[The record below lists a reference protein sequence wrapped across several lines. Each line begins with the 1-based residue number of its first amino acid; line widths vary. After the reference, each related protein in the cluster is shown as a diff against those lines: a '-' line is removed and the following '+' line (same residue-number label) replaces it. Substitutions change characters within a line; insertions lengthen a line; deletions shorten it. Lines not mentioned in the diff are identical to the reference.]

1 MTPVLGKEG
10 IKSKEIG
17 DEPTTVRGILIPVD
31 WDEKGNVLAAAIS
44 GLDEQEYLVEQDAK
58 GKELL
63 GLIRREIE
71 VSGMVSKAIK
81 GRNRIKVKSYGLKT
95 GIDW

>member
-1 MTPVLGKEG
+1 M
-10 IKSKEIG
+10 
-17 DEPTTVRGILIPVD
+17 
-31 WDEKGNVLAAAIS
+31 
-44 GLDEQEYLVEQDAK
+44 
-58 GKELL
+58 
-63 GLIRREIE
+63 RREIE

>member
-1 MTPVLGKEG
+1 MTPALGKEV
-10 IKSKEIG
+10 IKSKERG

-31 WDEKGNVLAAAIS
+31 WDERGNVLAAAIS

-63 GLIRREIE
+63 GLMRREIE
-71 VSGMVSKAIK
+71 VSGTVRKEIK
-81 GRNRIKVKSYGLKT
+81 GRNRIRVKSYGLKT

>member
-1 MTPVLGKEG
+1 MTPTLGKEVVT
-10 IKSKEIG
+10 SREIG

-44 GLDEQEYLVEQDAK
+44 GLDEQEYLIEQDEE

-63 GLIRREIE
+63 GHET
-71 VSGMVSKAIK
+71 
-81 GRNRIKVKSYGLKT
+81 RNRSQRHGQ
-95 GIDW
+95 